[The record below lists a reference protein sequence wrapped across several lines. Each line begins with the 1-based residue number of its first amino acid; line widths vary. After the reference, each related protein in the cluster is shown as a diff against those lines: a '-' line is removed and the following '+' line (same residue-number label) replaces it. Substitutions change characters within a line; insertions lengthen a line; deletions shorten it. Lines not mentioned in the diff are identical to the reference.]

1 MHEMG
6 IAQEVCRI
14 AREQVGA
21 EGCAGVVEVGLE
33 VGDQAGVEPD
43 NLLFWLD
50 ILLGEPPF
58 SGARPAIRLVG
69 GDVLR
74 VSYLEVRD
82 GDSPD

>member
-14 AREQVGA
+14 TRERVGE
-21 EGCAGVVEVGLE
+21 EGCAAVVEVGLE
-33 VGDQAGVEPD
+33 VGDEAGVEPD
-43 NLLFWLD
+43 NLLFWLE
-50 ILLGEPPF
+50 ILLKEPPF
-58 SGARPAIRLVG
+58 SEARPSIRRVG
-69 GDVLR
+69 GNTLR